1 MSIDFATLKDWF
13 FLGVVFLCFVAL
25 PLGVFISLRR
35 NRRDIEAF
43 EHTDLTELK
52 LCIPAHQLK
61 WLKKKMGKMGWQ
73 LISEE
78 ADPNFRNNLH
88 VRFSTN
94 DSDACPLKYVLHS
107 LNRSLALSIGPLNLH
122 REEPQQ

>member
-13 FLGVVFLCFVAL
+13 FLGVIFLCVVGL

-43 EHTDLTELK
+43 EHADLTELK
-52 LCIPAHQLK
+52 LCIPTYLLK
-61 WLKKKMGKMGWQ
+61 WLRKKMGKMGWQ

-78 ADPNFRNNLH
+78 ADPKFPTNLH
-88 VRFSTN
+88 VRFSMN
-94 DSDACPLKYVLHS
+94 ESGALPLKDVLLS

>member
-13 FLGVVFLCFVAL
+13 FLGVVFLCIVVL
-25 PLGVFISLRR
+25 PLGVAVSLRR

-43 EHTDLTELK
+43 EHADLTELK
-52 LCIPAHQLK
+52 LCIPVHQLN
-61 WLKKKMGKMGWQ
+61 WLKYKLGKMGWQ

-78 ADPNFRNNLH
+78 ADPKFRNNLH

-94 DSDACPLKYVLHS
+94 GNGARPLKDVLHS

>member
-13 FLGVVFLCFVAL
+13 FLGVVFLCLVAL
-25 PLGVFISLRR
+25 PLGVAVSLRR

-43 EHTDLTELK
+43 EHADLTELK
-52 LCIPAHQLK
+52 LCIPAYQLK
-61 WLKKKMGKMGWQ
+61 WLKKKMGKMGWH
-73 LISEE
+73 LISED
-78 ADPNFRNNLH
+78 ADPKFRTNLH
-88 VRFSTN
+88 VRFSMTEN
-94 DSDACPLKYVLHS
+94 DARPLKDVLHS